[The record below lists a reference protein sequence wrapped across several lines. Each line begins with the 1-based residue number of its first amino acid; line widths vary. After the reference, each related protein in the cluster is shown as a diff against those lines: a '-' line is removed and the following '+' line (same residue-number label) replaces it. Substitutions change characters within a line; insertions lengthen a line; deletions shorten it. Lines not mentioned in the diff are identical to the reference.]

1 MGVHTPLFLSI
12 MDTARG
18 DDTSLYGHTNSL
30 YEFSQS
36 LAASLPMFYSSL
48 LSTSQTPVTSPED
61 LELSYS
67 VYHHKIGQ
75 HYHNA
80 VHGWNLYKELL
91 NMDADIRV
99 KYLGLVYMKDRFA
112 LYFEC
117 QTHQGFHSK

>member
-36 LAASLPMFYSSL
+36 LAAFLPMFYSSL
-48 LSTSQTPVTSPED
+48 LSTSPTPVTSPED

-80 VHGWNLYKELL
+80 VLGWNPHQEFFNIY
-91 NMDADIRV
+91 ADI
-99 KYLGLVYMKDRFA
+99 
-112 LYFEC
+112 
-117 QTHQGFHSK
+117 